1 MEDEFNTAVGERI
14 PFPLHEQ
21 DSISL
26 DKSTQFL

>member
-14 PFPLHEQ
+14 PFPLNKQ
-21 DSISL
+21 NLISL